1 MRVPEAPW
9 LSCSVRGAQALAHSV
24 QAHGVQAQA
33 HGEQA
38 HGVQAHGAQDKG
50 FPRVVRKTRI
60 GEDFVSAKLPQ
71 GEEEGKKEVDEEQ
84 GEEGKNKEEEFIL
97 SLMLIKRLISTV
109 AYMYVLI
116 DINVYAD

>member
-24 QAHGVQAQA
+24 QAHGAQAQA

-38 HGVQAHGAQDKG
+38 HSVQAHGAQDKG

-71 GEEEGKKEVDEEQ
+71 GEEEEKEEVDEGGTERTMRVS
-84 GEEGKNKEEEFIL
+84 L
-97 SLMLIKRLISTV
+97 SCH
-109 AYMYVLI
+109 
-116 DINVYAD
+116 